1 MDIIQDML
9 SESEVLDMPM
19 ETLSAFVRLFN
30 VNMNQKVE
38 EYMSMPDAN
47 PDVVEKLSMCVGDF
61 VTESTFH
68 LKVKDRDTK
77 SLLMKNNMR
86 DLPMLVYANDVDI
99 DEFISE
105 LKWLS
110 QNEDRLHAT
119 LPTRT
124 GDMYKEALKAVTIFQ
139 KDKSFAHPHDLVHI
153 MTMYRS
159 TLFCPP
165 HAKPQSTG
173 MRSLSLNKNRW
184 KMQLRAAEY
193 LKYCMENGISP
204 DVAREC

>member
-1 MDIIQDML
+1 MDIIQDIL

-38 EYMSMPDAN
+38 VYMSMPDAN

-110 QNEDRLHAT
+110 QMRIDFTRLF
-119 LPTRT
+119 LRVR
-124 GDMYKEALKAVTIFQ
+124 EICIRRRLK
-139 KDKSFAHPHDLVHI
+139 
-153 MTMYRS
+153 
-159 TLFCPP
+159 
-165 HAKPQSTG
+165 
-173 MRSLSLNKNRW
+173 RSLSFRRINRSCIHTTW
-184 KMQLRAAEY
+184 
-193 LKYCMENGISP
+193 CTS
-204 DVAREC
+204 

>member
-1 MDIIQDML
+1 MDIIQDIL

-19 ETLSAFVRLFN
+19 ATLSAFVRLFN

-38 EYMSMPDAN
+38 EYMNAPTAN
-47 PDVVEKLSMCVGDF
+47 PEVVEKLSMCVGDF

-68 LKVKDRDTK
+68 LKVKDRNTK
-77 SLLMKNNMR
+77 AILMQNNMR
-86 DLPMLVYANDVDI
+86 DLPTLVYTHEVDVD
-99 DEFISE
+99 DFILE

-110 QNEDRLHAT
+110 ANEDRLHAT

-124 GDMYKEALKAVTIFQ
+124 SDMYKDALKAITDFQ
-139 KDKSFAHPHDLVHI
+139 KDGSYAHPHDLVHI
-153 MTMYRS
+153 MKMYRS

>member
-1 MDIIQDML
+1 MDIIQDIL

-19 ETLSAFVRLFN
+19 ATLSAFIRLFN

-38 EYMSMPDAN
+38 EYMSTPTAS
-47 PDVVEKLSMCVGDF
+47 PEVVEKLSMCVGDF

-68 LKVKDRDTK
+68 LKVKDRNTK
-77 SLLMKNNMR
+77 AILMQNNMR
-86 DLPMLVYANDVDI
+86 DLPTLVYTHEVDVD
-99 DEFISE
+99 DFILE

-110 QNEDRLHAT
+110 ANEDRLHAT

-124 GDMYKEALKAVTIFQ
+124 SDMYKDALKAITDFQ
-139 KDKSFAHPHDLVHI
+139 KDGSYAHPHDLVHI
-153 MTMYRS
+153 MKMFRS

-193 LKYCMENGISP
+193 LKYCVENGISP

>member
-1 MDIIQDML
+1 MDIIQDIL

-19 ETLSAFVRLFN
+19 VTLSAFIRLFN

-38 EYMSMPDAN
+38 EYMNTPTVN
-47 PDVVEKLSMCVGDF
+47 PEVVEKLSMCVGDF

-68 LKVKDRDTK
+68 LKVKDRNTK
-77 SLLMKNNMR
+77 AILMQNNMR
-86 DLPMLVYANDVDI
+86 DLPTLVYTHEVDVD
-99 DEFISE
+99 DFISE

-110 QNEDRLHAT
+110 ANEDRLHAT

-124 GDMYKEALKAVTIFQ
+124 SDMYKDALKAITDFQ
-139 KDKSFAHPHDLVHI
+139 KDSSYAHPHDLVHI
-153 MTMYRS
+153 MKMYRS

>member
-1 MDIIQDML
+1 MDIIQDIL

-19 ETLSAFVRLFN
+19 VTLSAFVRLFN

-38 EYMSMPDAN
+38 EYMNTPTAN
-47 PDVVEKLSMCVGDF
+47 SEVVEKLSMCVGDF

-68 LKVKDRDTK
+68 LKVKDRNTK
-77 SLLMKNNMR
+77 AILMQNNMR
-86 DLPMLVYANDVDI
+86 DLPTLVYTHEVDVD
-99 DEFISE
+99 DFISE

-110 QNEDRLHAT
+110 ANEDRLHAT

-124 GDMYKEALKAVTIFQ
+124 SDMYKDALKAITDFQ
-139 KDKSFAHPHDLVHI
+139 KDSSYAHPHDLVHI
-153 MTMYRS
+153 MKMYRS

>member
-1 MDIIQDML
+1 MDIIQDIL
-9 SESEVLDMPM
+9 SESEALNMPM
-19 ETLSAFVRLFN
+19 NTLSAFVRLFN

-38 EYMSMPDAN
+38 EYMSTPDAN
-47 PDVVEKLSMCVGDF
+47 PEVVEKLSMCVGDL

-77 SLLMKNNMR
+77 ALLMKNNMR
-86 DLPMLVYANDVDI
+86 DLPVLVYTHEVDVD
-99 DEFISE
+99 DFITE

-110 QNEDRLHAT
+110 ANEDRLRAT

-124 GDMYKEALKAVTIFQ
+124 GDMYKDALKEITAFQ
-139 KDKSFAHPHDLVHI
+139 KDKSYDHPHDLVHI
-153 MTMYRS
+153 MKMYRS

>member
-1 MDIIQDML
+1 MDIIQDIL

-19 ETLSAFVRLFN
+19 VTLSAFVRLFN

-38 EYMSMPDAN
+38 EYMNTPTASPE
-47 PDVVEKLSMCVGDF
+47 VVEKLSMCVGDF

-68 LKVKDRDTK
+68 LKVKDRNTK
-77 SLLMKNNMR
+77 AILMQNNMR
-86 DLPMLVYANDVDI
+86 DLPTLVYTHEVDVD
-99 DEFISE
+99 DFISE

-110 QNEDRLHAT
+110 ANEDRLHAT

-124 GDMYKEALKAVTIFQ
+124 SDMYKDALKAITDFQ
-139 KDKSFAHPHDLVHI
+139 KDSSYAHPHDLVHI
-153 MTMYRS
+153 MKMYRS

>member
-1 MDIIQDML
+1 MDIIQDIL

-19 ETLSAFVRLFN
+19 VTLSAFVRLFN

-38 EYMSMPDAN
+38 EYMNTPTVN
-47 PDVVEKLSMCVGDF
+47 PEVVEKLSMCVGDF

-68 LKVKDRDTK
+68 LKVKDRNTK
-77 SLLMKNNMR
+77 AILMQNNMR
-86 DLPMLVYANDVDI
+86 DLPTLVYTHEVDVD
-99 DEFISE
+99 DFILE

-110 QNEDRLHAT
+110 ANEDRLHAT
-119 LPTRT
+119 LPMRT
-124 GDMYKEALKAVTIFQ
+124 SDMYKDALKAITDFQ
-139 KDKSFAHPHDLVHI
+139 KDGSYAHPHDLVHI
-153 MTMYRS
+153 MKMYRS

>member
-1 MDIIQDML
+1 MDIIQDIL

-38 EYMSMPDAN
+38 EYTSMPDAN

-124 GDMYKEALKAVTIFQ
+124 GDMYKEALKAVTVFQ
-139 KDKSFAHPHDLVHI
+139 KDKSFVHPHDLVRI

>member
-1 MDIIQDML
+1 MDIIQDIL

-19 ETLSAFVRLFN
+19 ATLSAFVRLFN

-38 EYMSMPDAN
+38 EYMSTPTAS
-47 PDVVEKLSMCVGDF
+47 PEVVEKLSMCVGDF

-68 LKVKDRDTK
+68 LKVKDRNTK
-77 SLLMKNNMR
+77 AILMQNNMR
-86 DLPMLVYANDVDI
+86 DLPTLVYTHEVDVD
-99 DEFISE
+99 DFILE

-110 QNEDRLHAT
+110 ANEDRLHAT

-124 GDMYKEALKAVTIFQ
+124 SDMYKDALKAITDFQ
-139 KDKSFAHPHDLVHI
+139 KDGSYAHPHDLVHI
-153 MTMYRS
+153 MKMYRS

>member
-1 MDIIQDML
+1 MDIIQDIL
-9 SESEVLDMPM
+9 SESEALDMPM
-19 ETLSAFVRLFN
+19 VTLSAFVRLFN
-30 VNMNQKVE
+30 VNMHQKVE
-38 EYMSMPDAN
+38 EYINTPTAN

-77 SLLMKNNMR
+77 ALLMKNNMR
-86 DLPMLVYANDVDI
+86 DLPTLVYTHEVDVD
-99 DEFISE
+99 DLISE

-110 QNEDRLHAT
+110 ANEDRLHAT

-124 GDMYKEALKAVTIFQ
+124 SDMYKDALKAITDFQ
-139 KDKSFAHPHDLVHI
+139 KDGSYAHPHDLVHI
-153 MTMYRS
+153 MKMYRS

>member
-1 MDIIQDML
+1 MDIIQDIL

-19 ETLSAFVRLFN
+19 ATLSAFVRLFN

-38 EYMSMPDAN
+38 EYMSTPTAS
-47 PDVVEKLSMCVGDF
+47 PEVVEKLSMCVGDF

-68 LKVKDRDTK
+68 LKVKDRNTK
-77 SLLMKNNMR
+77 AILMQNNMR
-86 DLPMLVYANDVDI
+86 DLPTLVYTHEVDVD
-99 DEFISE
+99 DFILE

-110 QNEDRLHAT
+110 ANEDRLHAT

-124 GDMYKEALKAVTIFQ
+124 SDMYKGALKAITDFQ
-139 KDKSFAHPHDLVHI
+139 KDGSYAHPHDLVHI
-153 MTMYRS
+153 MKMYRS

>member
-1 MDIIQDML
+1 MDIIQDIL
-9 SESEVLDMPM
+9 SESEALNMPM
-19 ETLSAFVRLFN
+19 DTLSAFVRLFN

-38 EYMSMPDAN
+38 EYMNTPDAD
-47 PDVVEKLSMCVGDF
+47 PDVVEKLNMCVGDL

-77 SLLMKNNMR
+77 ALLMKNNMR
-86 DLPMLVYANDVDI
+86 DLPVLVYTHEVNVD
-99 DEFISE
+99 DFIAE

-110 QNEDRLHAT
+110 DNEDRLRST

-124 GDMYKEALKAVTIFQ
+124 GDMYKDALKAITDFQ
-139 KDKSFAHPHDLVHI
+139 KNKSYDHPHDLVHI
-153 MTMYRS
+153 MKMYRS

-204 DVAREC
+204 DIAREC

>member
-1 MDIIQDML
+1 MDIIQDIL

-19 ETLSAFVRLFN
+19 ATLSAFVRLFN

-38 EYMSMPDAN
+38 EYMNTPTAN
-47 PDVVEKLSMCVGDF
+47 PEVVEKLSMCVGDF

-68 LKVKDRDTK
+68 LKVKDRNTK
-77 SLLMKNNMR
+77 AILMQNNMR
-86 DLPMLVYANDVDI
+86 DLPTLVYTHEVDVD
-99 DEFISE
+99 DFILE

-110 QNEDRLHAT
+110 ANEDRLHAT

-124 GDMYKEALKAVTIFQ
+124 SDMYKDALKAITDFQ
-139 KDKSFAHPHDLVHI
+139 KDGSYAHPHDLVHI
-153 MTMYRS
+153 MKMYRS

>member
-1 MDIIQDML
+1 MDIIQDIL

-124 GDMYKEALKAVTIFQ
+124 GDMYKEALKAVTVFQ
-139 KDKSFAHPHDLVHI
+139 KDKSFVHPHDLVHI
-153 MTMYRS
+153 MTMYHS